1 MIDQPNTMATTER
14 ELSSGCSTPQV
25 PSFPGPSP
33 TPACRGPGLLTP
45 PPLHLCFPRPLLL
58 SPPSSLL
65 PCPLSL
71 IPPPSSFFPP
81 SSSLLPCPF
90 SSTLSPPPSS
100 SSLLARQGHRC
111 TGPALLPT
119 AAHSAHHFSECN
131 VPDRDLPV
139 VMLHH
144 RLLLFLEALHVRGR
158 PSQCPCRISLKISDI
173 FPQSHAF
180 RAQAC
185 PNLFP
190 EGTSSW

>member
-58 SPPSSLL
+58 SPP
-65 PCPLSL
+65 
-71 IPPPSSFFPP
+71 
-81 SSSLLPCPF
+81 SSLLPCPF